1 MHNYLELQF
10 TDLHDAHN
18 LVGQVSGSVDPTIF
32 FVPIRIIDFCHYTRY
47 NSCKECSVSIIFI
60 LMIIILYV
68 YFNL

>member
-47 NSCKECSVSIIFI
+47 NSHVKSVR
-60 LMIIILYV
+60 
-68 YFNL
+68 